1 MGPTSID
8 ASEIDAYA
16 DMRELETLRR
26 ALRRELED
34 HPGQD
39 DLARVIGVGRS
50 VLRKFLE
57 QRTRPRLG
65 ALMKIR
71 RWAEDRPPMFVPLGS
86 VILATAVHDLPGG
99 HRARARRDV
108 AEALLLSYQ
117 RAGVPLPDWLREEA
131 RLPAAAD
138 KSGDR
143 ARGESIPCGHAPRLS
158 ASRLRSR
165 GDARR
170 PVVCSFSAF
179 AALASA

>member
-1 MGPTSID
+1 MRLSYRLGPASLD
-8 ASEIDAYA
+8 ASEVDAYA
-16 DMRELETLRR
+16 DTRGLEILRR

-57 QRTRPRLG
+57 QRTRPRDG
-65 ALMKIR
+65 ALEKIR
-71 RWAEDRPPMFVPLGS
+71 RWAEDRPPMFTPLGL

-131 RLPAAAD
+131 GVPAATD
-138 KSGDR
+138 KSTPSAR
-143 ARGESIPCGHAPRLS
+143 ADAPPV
-158 ASRLRSR
+158 RSR
-165 GDARR
+165 TA
-170 PVVCSFSAF
+170 P
-179 AALASA
+179 